1 MSSIFDVVK
10 MAPDDPI
17 LGLNEAFGSDPRKEK
32 VNLSI
37 GVYCTEEGKIPLL
50 KVVAQAEKK
59 ILEAGAPH
67 AYLPMSGIPAFN
79 SAVQTLIFGKG
90 SSIIKEKRAV
100 TVQSLGGT
108 GALRLGAELLS
119 ITLKDPEAAVSDPTW
134 GNHIAI
140 FSKPG
145 IKVGKYPYY
154 DKAKGG
160 INIKAMLDGLAKL
173 KKNTIVVLHACCH
186 NPTGFDP
193 TIGQWTKI
201 VDVCKTKGLIPF
213 LDIAYQGFGTGIEE
227 DAAAIRMFAK
237 AGIPFFVASSF
248 SKSFSLYGERIGA
261 LTVVCNSQEEA
272 ARVLSQIKTLIR
284 ANYSNPPI
292 HGGKIVATVLNDPKL
307 LAQWHKDLAE
317 MRVRIKEMRKA
328 LVEALKKQGAA
339 KDFSF
344 IEAQNGMFSFSG
356 LNPDQVQKL
365 KDEFGVYAVKNGR
378 ICVAAL
384 TTKNVDYTAKAI
396 KKVL

>member
-17 LGLNEAFGSDPRKEK
+17 LGLNEAFGHDSRKEK

-37 GVYCTEEGKIPLL
+37 GVYCTEEGKVPLL
-50 KVVAQAEKK
+50 HVVAQTEKK
-59 ILEAGAPH
+59 ILEEGAPH
-67 AYLPMSGIPAFN
+67 TYLPMSGIPAFN
-79 SAVQTLIFGKG
+79 SGVQTLVFGKG
-90 SSIIKEKRAV
+90 SPIIKEKRAV
-100 TVQSLGGT
+100 TVQTLGGT

-119 ITLKDPEAAVSDPTW
+119 VTLKDPEAVVSDPTW

-160 INIKAMLDGLAKL
+160 INIKAMLDGLSKL
-173 KKNTIVVLHACCH
+173 KKNTIVILHACCH

-193 TIGQWTKI
+193 TIEQWAKI

-213 LDIAYQGFGTGIEE
+213 LDIAYQGFGAGIEE
-227 DAAAIRMFAK
+227 DAASIRLFAK

-272 ARVLSQIKTLIR
+272 TRVLSLVKTLIR

-317 MRVRIKEMRKA
+317 MRVRVKKMRKA
-328 LVEALKKQGAA
+328 LVESLKKQGAT

-356 LNPDQVQKL
+356 LNPDQVQRL

>member
-17 LGLNEAFGSDPRKEK
+17 LGLNEAFGQDPRKEK

-37 GVYCTEEGKIPLL
+37 GAYCTEEGKVPLL
-50 KVVAQAEKK
+50 SVVAQTEKK
-59 ILEAGAPH
+59 ILEEGAPH
-67 AYLPMSGIPAFN
+67 TYLPMSGIPAFN
-79 SAVQTLIFGKG
+79 SGVQTLIFGKG
-90 SSIIKEKRAV
+90 SPIIAEKRAV
-100 TVQSLGGT
+100 TVQTLGGT
-108 GALRLGAELLS
+108 GALRLGAELLAV
-119 ITLKDPEAAVSDPTW
+119 TLKKPEAVVSDPTW

-154 DKAKGG
+154 DKAIGG
-160 INIKAMLDGLAKL
+160 LNIKAMLDGLSKL
-173 KKNTIVVLHACCH
+173 KKDTIVILHACCH

-193 TIGQWTKI
+193 TVAQWAKI
-201 VDVCKTKGLIPF
+201 VKVCKTKGLIPF

-272 ARVLSQIKTLIR
+272 ARVLSLIKTLIR

-292 HGGKIVATVLNDPKL
+292 HGAKIVATVLNDPKL

-317 MRVRIKEMRKA
+317 MRVRVKKMRKA
-328 LVEALKKQGAA
+328 LVQALKKQGATR
-339 KDFSF
+339 DFSF

-356 LNPDQVQKL
+356 LNPDQVQRL
-365 KDEFGVYAVKNGR
+365 KDEFGVYAVKSGR

-384 TTKNVDYTAKAI
+384 TTKNVNYAAKAI

>member
-17 LGLNEAFGSDPRKEK
+17 LGLNEAFGQDPRKEK

-37 GVYCTEEGKIPLL
+37 GVYCTEEGKVPLL
-50 KVVAQAEKK
+50 NVVAQTEKK
-59 ILEAGAPH
+59 ILDEGAPH
-67 AYLPMSGIPAFN
+67 TYLPMSGIPTFN
-79 SAVQTLIFGKG
+79 SGVQTLIFGKG
-90 SSIIKEKRAV
+90 SPIIAEKRAV
-100 TVQSLGGT
+100 TVQTLGGT
-108 GALRLGAELLS
+108 GALRLGAELLAVA
-119 ITLKDPEAAVSDPTW
+119 LKNPEAVVSDPTW

-154 DKAKGG
+154 DKATGG
-160 INIKAMLDGLAKL
+160 LNIKAMLDGLSKL
-173 KKNTIVVLHACCH
+173 KKDTIVILHACCH

-193 TIGQWTKI
+193 TVEQWEKI
-201 VDVCKTKGLIPF
+201 VKVCKTKGLIPF

-261 LTVVCNSQEEA
+261 LTIVCNSKEEA
-272 ARVLSQIKTLIR
+272 ARVLSLVKTLIR

-292 HGGKIVATVLNDPKL
+292 HGAKIVATVLNDPKL

-317 MRVRIKEMRKA
+317 MRVRVKKMRKA
-328 LVEALKKQGAA
+328 LVEALKKQGATR
-339 KDFSF
+339 DFSF

-356 LNPDQVQKL
+356 LNPDQVQRL
-365 KDEFGVYAVKNGR
+365 KDEFGVYAVKSGR

-384 TTKNVDYTAKAI
+384 TTKNVNYAAKAI
-396 KKVL
+396 KEVL